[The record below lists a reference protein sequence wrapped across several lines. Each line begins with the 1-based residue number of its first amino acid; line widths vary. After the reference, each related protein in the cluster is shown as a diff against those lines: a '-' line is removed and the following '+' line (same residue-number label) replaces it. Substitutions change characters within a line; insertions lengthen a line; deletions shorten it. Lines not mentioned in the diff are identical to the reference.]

1 MGNKCQ
7 VFNLQLNN
15 MQASSASHK
24 HSPRIITQTHTY
36 THTCK
41 PPVMETTMF
50 WLWRRSTNL
59 CSTLTMMGAKRSRLT
74 PLGCRMGGAWLWGG
88 CAVTRACVNM
98 WVRVFACL
106 CVFKTCVCGLFDA
119 CDLHCL
125 CVYLVC
131 VVCDLVEWGSSSKK

>member
-1 MGNKCQ
+1 MWVYECVCVCVRERERERDTEKLVRQLPNSFYSHMQCIMGNKCQ

-50 WLWRRSTNL
+50 WL
-59 CSTLTMMGAKRSRLT
+59 
-74 PLGCRMGGAWLWGG
+74 
-88 CAVTRACVNM
+88 
-98 WVRVFACL
+98 
-106 CVFKTCVCGLFDA
+106 
-119 CDLHCL
+119 
-125 CVYLVC
+125 
-131 VVCDLVEWGSSSKK
+131 